1 MLIFTSTSTVLKDL
15 TQKNCVLENI
25 SLVQQKKGKIGD
37 YGKISDG
44 NIIVKDYF
52 DVQTNLG

>member
-1 MLIFTSTSTVLKDL
+1 M
-15 TQKNCVLENI
+15 LENI

-52 DVQTNLG
+52 DV